1 MTFSGLTT
9 RTSGNARQFSN
20 RGRGVDMFIVHH
32 AATTS
37 ESAVLSMMSTG
48 SRQVSA
54 NYVVNGKSIIGVVP
68 EEFRAWTSGSAQF
81 DGRAITVETV
91 NDRVGQTDMTWTI
104 SEDSYQSLAKLIAD
118 SSTRYGF
125 PLDRD
130 HVVGHRELYSRW
142 GAGYST
148 ACPSGINLDRL
159 VEMAKEYQKGGTPGF
174 DSSDLSTAQKRILI
188 LEEQVPI
195 LVQRNED
202 GAIFAFSGGAS
213 HIPTSVEVT
222 AIQSMNRQLGLPVN
236 PIKLGS
242 GEISL
247 ISERTRSANGSYIV
261 RDTIVNL
268 LKQIGEKL
276 GLKL

>member
-1 MTFSGLTT
+1 
-9 RTSGNARQFSN
+9 
-20 RGRGVDMFIVHH
+20 MFIVHH

>member
-54 NYVVNGKSIIGVVP
+54 NYVVNGKSLIGVVP

-91 NDRVGQTDMTWTI
+91 NDRVGQTDMSWTI

-118 SSTRYGF
+118 CSTRYGF

-159 VEMAKEYQKGGTPGF
+159 VEMAKEYQKGGTPGS

-222 AIQSMNRQLGLPVN
+222 AIQSMNQQLGLPVN

-268 LKQIGEKL
+268 LKKIGEKL

>member
-91 NDRVGQTDMTWTI
+91 NDRVGQTDMSWTI

-159 VEMAKEYQKGGTPGF
+159 VEMAKEYQKGGTPGS

-268 LKQIGEKL
+268 LKKIGEKL

>member
-91 NDRVGQTDMTWTI
+91 NDRVGQTDMSWTI
-104 SEDSYQSLAKLIAD
+104 SEDSYQSLANLIAD

-159 VEMAKEYQKGGTPGF
+159 VEMAKEYQKGGTPGS

>member
-91 NDRVGQTDMTWTI
+91 NDRVGQTDMSWTI

-118 SSTRYGF
+118 CSTRYGF

-159 VEMAKEYQKGGTPGF
+159 VEMAKEYQKGGTPGS

-222 AIQSMNRQLGLPVN
+222 AIQSMNQQLGLPVN

-268 LKQIGEKL
+268 LKKIGEKL

>member
-91 NDRVGQTDMTWTI
+91 NDRVGQTDMSWTI
-104 SEDSYQSLAKLIAD
+104 SEESYQSLAKLIAD

-159 VEMAKEYQKGGTPGF
+159 VEMAKEYQKGGTPGS

-213 HIPTSVEVT
+213 HIPTEIEVT

-268 LKQIGEKL
+268 LKKIGEKL

>member
-159 VEMAKEYQKGGTPGF
+159 VEMAKEYQKGGTLGF

>member
-268 LKQIGEKL
+268 LKKIGEKL

>member
-159 VEMAKEYQKGGTPGF
+159 VEMAKEYQKGGTPGS

-222 AIQSMNRQLGLPVN
+222 AIQSMNHQLGLPVN

-268 LKQIGEKL
+268 LKKIGEKL

>member
-91 NDRVGQTDMTWTI
+91 NDRVGQTDMSWTI

-159 VEMAKEYQKGGTPGF
+159 VEMAKEYQKGGTPGS

-222 AIQSMNRQLGLPVN
+222 AIQSMNQQLGLPVN

-268 LKQIGEKL
+268 LKKIGEKL

>member
-91 NDRVGQTDMTWTI
+91 NDRVGQTDMSWTI

-118 SSTRYGF
+118 CSTRYGF

-159 VEMAKEYQKGGTPGF
+159 VEMAKEYQKGGTPGS

>member
-159 VEMAKEYQKGGTPGF
+159 VEMAKEYQKGGTPGS

>member
-159 VEMAKEYQKGGTPGF
+159 VEMAKEYQKGGTPGS

-222 AIQSMNRQLGLPVN
+222 AIQSMNSQLGLPVN

-268 LKQIGEKL
+268 LKKIGEKL

>member
-1 MTFSGLTT
+1 
-9 RTSGNARQFSN
+9 
-20 RGRGVDMFIVHH
+20 MFIVHH

-159 VEMAKEYQKGGTPGF
+159 VEMAKEYQKGGTPGS

>member
-37 ESAVLSMMSTG
+37 ESAVLNMMSTG

-91 NDRVGQTDMTWTI
+91 NDRVGQTDMSWTI

-142 GAGYST
+142 GVGYST

-159 VEMAKEYQKGGTPGF
+159 VEMAKEYQKGGTPGS

>member
-91 NDRVGQTDMTWTI
+91 NDRVGQTDMSWTI

-159 VEMAKEYQKGGTPGF
+159 VEMAKEYQKGGTPGS

>member
-159 VEMAKEYQKGGTPGF
+159 VEMAKEYQKGGTPGS

-268 LKQIGEKL
+268 LKKIGEKL

>member
-20 RGRGVDMFIVHH
+20 RGGGVDMFIVHH

-54 NYVVNGKSIIGVVP
+54 NYVVNGKSLIGVVP

-91 NDRVGQTDMTWTI
+91 NDRVGQTDMSWTI

-118 SSTRYGF
+118 CSTRYGF

-159 VEMAKEYQKGGTPGF
+159 VEMAKEYQKGGTPGS

-268 LKQIGEKL
+268 LKKIGEKL

>member
-91 NDRVGQTDMTWTI
+91 NDRVGQTDMSWTI

-195 LVQRNED
+195 LVQRSED

-213 HIPTSVEVT
+213 HIPSTVEVQ
-222 AIQSMNRQLGLPVN
+222 AIQSMNQQLGLPVN

-268 LKQIGEKL
+268 LKKIGEKL